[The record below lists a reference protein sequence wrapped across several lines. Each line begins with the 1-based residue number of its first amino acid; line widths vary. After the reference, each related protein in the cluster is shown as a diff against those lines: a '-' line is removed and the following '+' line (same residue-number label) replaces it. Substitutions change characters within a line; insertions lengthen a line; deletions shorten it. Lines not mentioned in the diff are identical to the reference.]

1 MNSFRWV
8 LDELELKELHLH
20 GRHFTWTSET
30 SNPTQT
36 KIDHVF
42 YTRESEMD
50 HPDWYLQA
58 IGTSGSDHCPMILT
72 CTPFNHRYRGFRF
85 EAFWLRQPGF
95 LEVVKESWER
105 PAVSHNKARTLHI
118 KLSRLAK
125 ALKAWGHSWV
135 DELKQQ
141 AALAEQSELQ
151 LDQLQE
157 QRQLSQDEISLRKL
171 AKDRILG
178 MAVLRRVKIRQ
189 RSRLTTMRVG
199 DANSRLFHLHAT
211 SRRRKNHIPA
221 LVHMGTTYTAQKQKA
236 AVLHSHFSAV
246 LGTTTQRVQTLNWEV
261 LQVQPH
267 DLSSLNIDI
276 TVEEIRK
283 VVMSAPPEKALGAE
297 GYIGGFFKVAWDIR
311 IL

>member
-1 MNSFRWV
+1 M
-8 LDELELKELHLH
+8 
-20 GRHFTWTSET
+20 
-30 SNPTQT
+30 
-36 KIDHVF
+36 
-42 YTRESEMD
+42 
-50 HPDWYLQA
+50 
-58 IGTSGSDHCPMILT
+58 
-72 CTPFNHRYRGFRF
+72 
-85 EAFWLRQPGF
+85 RQLGF

-105 PAVSHNKARTLHI
+105 PALSHNKARTLHI
-118 KLSRLAK
+118 KLSRFAK

-236 AVLHSHFSAV
+236 SVLHSHFSAV

-297 GYIGGFFKVAWDIR
+297 GYIGGFIKVAWDIIKHDLVEVIQEIFEGR
-311 IL
+311 ARCWNLLNSANITLLWQASGGVAAWLKCSVQSGSAVVGKICRRHCCCGQ